1 MRRNIPA
8 AVAALLALVA
18 APVAAQEI
26 FATPS
31 ITPVNI
37 TPGYFNLDQS
47 LLPHW
52 RNCVAKVR
60 LGTARCKLMTAGDST
75 TSGAGAGTSGAV
87 NLIGARVN
95 SYPAVLAKILAG
107 YVAINDNAILADQNV
122 VAQGVTYPQYDP
134 RVTMGA
140 NWANSGS
147 GTALGGVLFH
157 FTTGAANNMTFTPA
171 AAFDTIVIYYV
182 RNAGHGTFTTN
193 VDGGA
198 SLGTT
203 NAAGAAAVLTTTFSV
218 TKATHTINIVP
229 ANDAQFFIVGVI
241 TQDSTAS
248 AIDLYQA
255 GIYGATSTT
264 FNSTTNAW
272 SPLSLLPTIA
282 PDLTIIDLTIN
293 DSNAGTALAT
303 YSANIQALITSAKL
317 SGDVVLMVGPPSN
330 TAAATN
336 GTLDTYIGT
345 LQNLS
350 ITNGAPLT
358 NFKQRWVSYAAMNAI
373 MPYFD
378 SLHPAAPGYQDMAEA
393 LTNAIAPSDAL
404 GAATGTGLLVRA
416 ASPVLIG
423 HPSFSGNKPVVSAC
437 GTSPT
442 IDGKATDI
450 SGKVTVGATTATCT
464 ITFATAFAT
473 YNHCSVQSG
482 TTLAAFAYTYSLS
495 AIVVTATV
503 LGGDLVDYKCDG
515 D

>member
-1 MRRNIPA
+1 
-8 AVAALLALVA
+8 
-18 APVAAQEI
+18 
-26 FATPS
+26 
-31 ITPVNI
+31 
-37 TPGYFNLDQS
+37 
-47 LLPHW
+47 
-52 RNCVAKVR
+52 
-60 LGTARCKLMTAGDST
+60 
-75 TSGAGAGTSGAV
+75 
-87 NLIGARVN
+87 
-95 SYPAVLAKILAG
+95 
-107 YVAINDNAILADQNV
+107 
-122 VAQGVTYPQYDP
+122 
-134 RVTMGA
+134 MGA

-193 VDGGA
+193 VDGGS

-218 TKATHTINIVP
+218 TKGTHTINIVP
-229 ANDAQFFIVGVI
+229 ANDAQFFIVGIVP
-241 TQDSTAS
+241 QDSTAS
-248 AIDLYQA
+248 AVDLYQA

-282 PDLTIIDLTIN
+282 PDLTIVDLTIN

-303 YSANIQALITSAKL
+303 YSTNIQALITSAKL

-350 ITNGAPLT
+350 ITNGAPLV

-416 ASPVLIG
+416 ISPVLVG
-423 HPSFSGNKPVVSAC
+423 HPTFSGNTPVLSAC
-437 GTSPT
+437 GGGSPAMAA
-442 IDGKATDI
+442 GSTDN
-450 SGKVTVGATTATCT
+450 SGKFTVGTAPATCT
-464 ITFATAFAT
+464 MTFATAFT
-473 YNHCSVQSG
+473 TSVRCIVNSE
-482 TTLAAFAYTYSLS
+482 TTLAAFGYSYSLT
-495 AIVVTATV
+495 AIVATATV
-503 LGGDLVDYKCDG
+503 LGGDVVDYRCDG
-515 D
+515 T